1 MASGQ
6 LYTLKCQ
13 VALSWDGDGGV
24 TVELLAFQGLV
35 AAHIVAGSIG
45 AVSFWVPVAG
55 RKGGV
60 QHRRWGRVFTVALLV
75 TGSLAVAMSVFSLID
90 PVGTHPHLAG
100 QFGAPFIRG
109 IFGWMMLHVG
119 ILTLNLTWYGWLC
132 VRNRGDVAA
141 NRTLLNLGLQYAVI
155 AAALNCAWQ
164 GWLIGQPLMM
174 AIAVVGVADALKGQ
188 VAMAFVVPKAGDA
201 VTDSDVALKLEGEIM
216 KRVADE
222 LGALAR
228 PARVR
233 FVTGLPKTRSGKLLR
248 RAIQAV
254 CEGRDPGDLT
264 TIDDPVT
271 LQKIGQLVVP

>member
-1 MASGQ
+1 MAGMASGQ
-6 LYTLKCQ
+6 LYTPKCQ
-13 VALSWDGDGGV
+13 VALSCDGDGGV

-55 RKGGV
+55 RKGGL
-60 QHRRWGRVFTVALLV
+60 QHKRWGRVFTVALLV

-100 QFGAPFIRG
+100 QFDAAFLRG

-174 AIAVVGVADALKGQ
+174 AIAVVGVATGGTNLAFLHARRHKPLDWLKEHIKAIVGAGIS
-188 VAMAFVVPKAGDA
+188 VYTAFLAFGSV
-201 VTDSDVALKLEGEIM
+201 
-216 KRVADE
+216 RVFP
-222 LGALAR
+222 ALALH
-228 PARVR
+228 PVMW
-233 FVTGLPKTRSGKLLR
+233 
-248 RAIQAV
+248 AV
-254 CEGRDPGDLT
+254 P
-264 TIDDPVT
+264 
-271 LQKIGQLVVP
+271 LVVGLAILLHHRRKVDLRMRAPAPGTAAAE